1 MLPPSILSANR
12 REQFIPMAEEKE
24 IRALP
29 APQARSF
36 VPAVPEQYT
45 LYPSSGYPEPES
57 EEPVVPLSH
66 YLWILRRH
74 KWKLLAFVV
83 FCVASTVVVSSRL
96 TPIYEATASI
106 DIDRQMPTGVIG
118 QDAARMAP
126 NDADQYLAT
135 QVKTI
140 QSDSVLRPVVER
152 FKIADLERATLDRK
166 LLPSRVQNAPVKLKN
181 LKVTRPPNTY
191 LLLISYR
198 SPDPELAANVANAIA
213 QSYILHTYN
222 IRFTAAAGLSSF
234 MEKQME
240 ELKAKMERSSAALAQ
255 FERDLSVINPEEKT
269 SILSS
274 RLLQLNTEFTTAQGD
289 RVRKQAAFDSV
300 KGGSLE
306 AAQASTQGEQL
317 RKLADRLDEAR
328 EKFSGVKTQY
338 GVNHPEYK
346 KLFSQVTE
354 LERQFAALKTNIT
367 QRVGVEFQ
375 EAANRENMLK
385 TAVAEIKTEFDR
397 INARSFE
404 YKALKQEAEA
414 DKGFYTELVHK
425 IKEAGINSSFQNNSI
440 RMSDTARPPL
450 LPVFPDLWLNG
461 ILAFLFASLLGM
473 GAAILADVL
482 DNSVRDPEQI
492 QRGLKTEVLGSLP
505 VVKSWLGRLP
515 LVSNNGN
522 GSKALVKSGRR
533 HSGQDAAFEEAIQ
546 TLRDSIL
553 LSDLG
558 RRPRSLLMT
567 SATPREGKTTTAL
580 HLAIAH
586 SSQNRKTL
594 LIDADLRRPGIHS
607 RLGLSNDRGMS
618 TVAHGEVE
626 WRNAIQK
633 VEAWPDLDVLTAGPA
648 SRRAADRLGTVL
660 DKLLTEAEKDYDLV
674 IVDAPPLLGFAEPL
688 QMAAVVDGVVVVTLA
703 GQTNRNAVAS
713 VLSSLKRTK
722 ANVIGVALNEVREDM
737 SDRYY
742 YYGYYG
748 KYYSKYY
755 KPTKS

>member
-1 MLPPSILSANR
+1 
-12 REQFIPMAEEKE
+12 MAEEKE

-29 APQARSF
+29 APQARSS

-166 LLPSRVQNAPVKLKN
+166 LLPSHVQNAPVKLKN

-240 ELKAKMERSSAALAQ
+240 ELTAKMERSSAALAQ
-255 FERDLSVINPEEKT
+255 FERYWSVINPEEKP

-317 RKLADRLDEAR
+317 RKLAAFDSGKGGSLEAAQASTQGEQLRKLADRLDEAR

-338 GVNHPEYK
+338 GANHPEYK

-414 DKGFYTELVHK
+414 DKGFYTELVPK
-425 IKEAGINSSFQNNSI
+425 IKEAGINSSFS
-440 RMSDTARPPL
+440 PL
-450 LPVFPDLWLNG
+450 
-461 ILAFLFASLLGM
+461 
-473 GAAILADVL
+473 
-482 DNSVRDPEQI
+482 
-492 QRGLKTEVLGSLP
+492 
-505 VVKSWLGRLP
+505 
-515 LVSNNGN
+515 
-522 GSKALVKSGRR
+522 
-533 HSGQDAAFEEAIQ
+533 
-546 TLRDSIL
+546 
-553 LSDLG
+553 
-558 RRPRSLLMT
+558 
-567 SATPREGKTTTAL
+567 
-580 HLAIAH
+580 
-586 SSQNRKTL
+586 
-594 LIDADLRRPGIHS
+594 
-607 RLGLSNDRGMS
+607 
-618 TVAHGEVE
+618 
-626 WRNAIQK
+626 
-633 VEAWPDLDVLTAGPA
+633 
-648 SRRAADRLGTVL
+648 
-660 DKLLTEAEKDYDLV
+660 
-674 IVDAPPLLGFAEPL
+674 
-688 QMAAVVDGVVVVTLA
+688 
-703 GQTNRNAVAS
+703 
-713 VLSSLKRTK
+713 
-722 ANVIGVALNEVREDM
+722 
-737 SDRYY
+737 
-742 YYGYYG
+742 
-748 KYYSKYY
+748 YSKERAL
-755 KPTKS
+755 